1 VSRYELRSLFSAVGQ
16 TIEEE
21 VDKSGPSASIYQ
33 AVSEYLLFDN
43 RERMRKPGA
52 EDNCEQFMQLQFL
65 YSNSLAPSPPAS
77 SEVDS
82 FQPGDGSCGKDE
94 VFESETDM
102 AARHEQLLRGLKLA
116 HKYEDSL
123 MKMISRTENNEPNDL
138 YDLGTDKTPCTRHL
152 KTIIFEYSAVC
163 NESWQQLTDFNAS
176 FKQNSLNAIQKRH
189 TVGSSK
195 RIKQTNFGL
204 LEPKEVGSI
213 HPSIAIASNITV
225 ACV

>member
-1 VSRYELRSLFSAVGQ
+1 MSRYELRSLFSAVGQ

-43 RERMRKPGA
+43 RERMRKPEA

-77 SEVDS
+77 SEEDS
-82 FQPGDGSCGKDE
+82 FQPGDGSYEKDE
-94 VFESETDM
+94 VFESEIDM

-123 MKMISRTENNEPNDL
+123 MKMISRTENNEQNDL
-138 YDLGTDKTPCTRHL
+138 YDLGTDAT
-152 KTIIFEYSAVC
+152 
-163 NESWQQLTDFNAS
+163 FN
-176 FKQNSLNAIQKRH
+176 IG
-189 TVGSSK
+189 T
-195 RIKQTNFGL
+195 
-204 LEPKEVGSI
+204 
-213 HPSIAIASNITV
+213 
-225 ACV
+225 